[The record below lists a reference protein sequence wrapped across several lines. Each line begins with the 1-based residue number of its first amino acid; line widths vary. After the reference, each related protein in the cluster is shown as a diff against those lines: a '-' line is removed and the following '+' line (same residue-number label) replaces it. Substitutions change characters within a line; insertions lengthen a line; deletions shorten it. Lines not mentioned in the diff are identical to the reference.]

1 MRANIRI
8 SVPRVLF
15 LLVTLPAVSLL
26 LLSSPGSAQDTDGSS
41 ELEQAF
47 QQKIDATSSR
57 DLDKVVKLCEAAIKK
72 GLDEGSLEQAQQLA
86 SSVLFQQADQLGQ
99 KIFATGAQD
108 PRWRVYRSQALGK
121 LQKAVKFSPKMGDA
135 FLLIAK
141 LNALPGGD
149 KKQSKVAVEKAV
161 ELAGDDQEALSSALF
176 YRATV
181 AEDDEAQLADLNEAI
196 KINPENMDAVRVRGL
211 YYIRKQEPQKALKD
225 LGKWLESDEPNADNY
240 NQVAQQLMMTGEKFD
255 DVMQKEAIQILDKAI
270 EIAPDNP
277 ATMVMRARIN
287 LIGENLEETV
297 KDLSRAIE
305 LDPKNIEALLLRGS
319 TLSELEKYSDALA
332 DINKAIGISPT
343 FGAFQLRSMI
353 YSQQQ
358 DFEKA
363 IADIALLLNSDPENS
378 MFLRQIA
385 ILFNANDEPSK
396 AIKIYERLLKKD
408 PKGSWDNKS
417 NVEKIGIMQR
427 RAASLRGL
435 GDAHLSTGEH
445 GKAVKD
451 FQEAL
456 DLGIQIQG
464 LEVEEDA
471 EEPSRLDDGV
481 LNNLAW
487 VLATSPDD
495 EVRDGKLAV
504 DYATQAAELTE
515 FKEAHILSTL
525 ASGYAEVG
533 DFKNAI
539 KYIEDAIE
547 LNKAAGKEAVDKT
560 RTDAQRESLGKEY
573 ESYKQ
578 KKPWRELQNVEKEEE
593 SKAESD
599 SKDEDEDEDEDKDED
614 KKGGL

>member
-8 SVPRVLF
+8 SVPRVL
-15 LLVTLPAVSLL
+15 LLIVVLPAVSMLL
-26 LLSSPGSAQDTDGSS
+26 NGSSVSGQETDGSA

-72 GLDEGSLEQAQQLA
+72 GLDESSLAQAQQLA

-99 KIFATGAQD
+99 KIFASGAQD
-108 PRWRVYRSQALGK
+108 PRWRVYRSQALNK
-121 LQKAVKFSPKMGDA
+121 LQKAVKFTPDMGDA

-149 KKQSKVAVEKAV
+149 KKQSKVAIEKAV
-161 ELAGDDQEALSSALF
+161 ELAGDDREALSSALF

-181 AEDDEAQLADLNEAI
+181 AEDDEARLADLNEAI
-196 KINPENMDAVRVRGL
+196 KINPENMDAIRVRGL
-211 YYIRKQEPQKALKD
+211 YYIRNQEPEKALKD

-240 NQVAQQLMMTGEKFD
+240 NLVAQQLMMTGEKFD
-255 DVMQKEAIQILDKAI
+255 EAMQKEAIQILDKAI

-287 LIGENLEETV
+287 LIGENLEEAV
-297 KDLSRAIE
+297 KDTSRAIE
-305 LDPKNIEALLLRGS
+305 LDSKNIEALLLRGS
-319 TLSELEKYSDALA
+319 TLSELERYSDALA

-358 DFEKA
+358 EFEKA
-363 IADIALLLNSDPENS
+363 IADIALLLNSDPENT

-408 PKGSWDNKS
+408 PKGSWDKKGNQ
-417 NVEKIGIMQR
+417 EKIAIMQR

-445 GKAVKD
+445 TKAVED

-456 DLGIQIQG
+456 DLGIKIQG
-464 LEVEEDA
+464 LEVEEDV
-471 EEPSRLDDGV
+471 EEPSSLDDGV

-495 EVRDGKLAV
+495 KVRNGKLAI

-533 DFKNAI
+533 DFENAI
-539 KYIEDAIE
+539 KYIKDAIE
-547 LNKAAGKEAVDKT
+547 LNKAAGEEAVDKT

-578 KKPWRELQNVEKEEE
+578 KKPWRELQNVEKEKEE
-593 SKAESD
+593 SKAKSE
-599 SKDEDEDEDEDKDED
+599 SKDKEEDKEED

>member
-1 MRANIRI
+1 MRANIWI

-15 LLVTLPAVSLL
+15 VLIVLPALSVL
-26 LLSSPGSAQDTDGSS
+26 LLSGTSAAQETDGSA

-72 GLDEGSLEQAQQLA
+72 GLDEGNLAQAQQLA
-86 SSVLFQQADQLGQ
+86 SSVLFQQAEQLGQ

-108 PRWRVYRSQALGK
+108 PRWRIYRSQALSK
-121 LQKAVKFSPKMGDA
+121 LQKVVKFSPKMGDA

-161 ELAGDDQEALSSALF
+161 ELAGDDREALSSALF

-181 AEDDEAQLADLNEAI
+181 AEDDESQLADLNQAI
-196 KINPENMDAVRVRGL
+196 KINPKNMDAIRVRGL

-225 LGKWLESDEPNADNY
+225 LAKWLESDEPNADNY

-255 DVMQKEAIQILDKAI
+255 DGMQKEAIQILDKAI
-270 EIAPDNP
+270 EIDPDNP

-287 LIGENLEETV
+287 LIGENLEEAV
-297 KDLSRAIE
+297 KDTSRAIE

-332 DINKAIGISPT
+332 DINKAISISPT

-408 PKGSWDNKS
+408 PQGSWENKGTA
-417 NVEKIGIMQR
+417 EKIGIMQR

-456 DLGIQIQG
+456 ELGVQIQG
-464 LEVEEDA
+464 LEVEEDV

-487 VLATSPDD
+487 VLATSPNDD
-495 EVRDGKLAV
+495 VRDGKLAIE
-504 DYATQAAELTE
+504 YATQAAELTE

-533 DFKNAI
+533 DFKNAV
-539 KYIEDAIE
+539 KYIKDAIE
-547 LNKAAGKEAVDKT
+547 LNKVAGEEAVDKT
-560 RTDAQRESLGKEY
+560 RTDAQRESLGKEF

-578 KKPWRELQNVEKEEE
+578 KKPWRELQNVEKEKEKD
-593 SKAESD
+593 KAKSD
-599 SKDEDEDEDEDKDED
+599 SKDKDEDKDED

>member
-8 SVPRVLF
+8 SVPRVL
-15 LLVTLPAVSLL
+15 LLIVVLPAVSMLL
-26 LLSSPGSAQDTDGSS
+26 NGSSVSGQETDGSA

-72 GLDEGSLEQAQQLA
+72 GLDDSSLAQAQQLA

-99 KIFATGAQD
+99 KIFASGAQD
-108 PRWRVYRSQALGK
+108 PRWRVYRSQALNK
-121 LQKAVKFSPKMGDA
+121 LQKAVKFTPDMGDA

-149 KKQSKVAVEKAV
+149 KKQSKVAIEKAV
-161 ELAGDDQEALSSALF
+161 ELAGDDREALSSALF

-181 AEDDEAQLADLNEAI
+181 AEDDEARLADLNEAI
-196 KINPENMDAVRVRGL
+196 KINPENMDAIRVRGL
-211 YYIRKQEPQKALKD
+211 YYIRNQEPEKALKD

-240 NQVAQQLMMTGEKFD
+240 NLVAQQLMMTGEKFD
-255 DVMQKEAIQILDKAI
+255 EAMQKEAIQILDKAI

-287 LIGENLEETV
+287 LIGENLEEAV
-297 KDLSRAIE
+297 KDTSRAIE
-305 LDPKNIEALLLRGS
+305 LDSKNIEALLLRGS
-319 TLSELEKYSDALA
+319 TLSELERYSDALA

-358 DFEKA
+358 EFEKA
-363 IADIALLLNSDPENS
+363 IADIALLLNSDPENT

-408 PKGSWDNKS
+408 PKGSWDKKGNQ
-417 NVEKIGIMQR
+417 EKIAIMQR

-445 GKAVKD
+445 TKAVED

-456 DLGIQIQG
+456 DLGIKIQG
-464 LEVEEDA
+464 LEVEENV
-471 EEPSRLDDGV
+471 EEPSSLDDGV

-495 EVRDGKLAV
+495 KVRNGKLAI

-533 DFKNAI
+533 DFENAI
-539 KYIEDAIE
+539 KYIKDAIE
-547 LNKAAGKEAVDKT
+547 LNKAAGEEAVDKT

-578 KKPWRELQNVEKEEE
+578 KKPWRELQNVEKEKEE
-593 SKAESD
+593 SKAKSD
-599 SKDEDEDEDEDKDED
+599 SKDKEED

>member
-8 SVPRVLF
+8 SVPRVL
-15 LLVTLPAVSLL
+15 LLIVVLPAVSMLL
-26 LLSSPGSAQDTDGSS
+26 NGSSVSGQETDGSA

-72 GLDEGSLEQAQQLA
+72 GLDESSLAQAQQLA

-99 KIFATGAQD
+99 KIFASGAQD
-108 PRWRVYRSQALGK
+108 PRWRVYRSQALNK
-121 LQKAVKFSPKMGDA
+121 LQKAVKFTPDMGDA

-149 KKQSKVAVEKAV
+149 KKQSKVAIEKAV
-161 ELAGDDQEALSSALF
+161 ELAGDDREALSSALF

-181 AEDDEAQLADLNEAI
+181 AEDDEARLADLNEAI
-196 KINPENMDAVRVRGL
+196 KINPENMDAIRVRGL
-211 YYIRKQEPQKALKD
+211 YYIRNQEPEKALKD

-240 NQVAQQLMMTGEKFD
+240 NLVAQQLMMTGEKFD
-255 DVMQKEAIQILDKAI
+255 EAMQKEAIQILDKAI

-287 LIGENLEETV
+287 LIGENLEEAV
-297 KDLSRAIE
+297 KDTSRAIE
-305 LDPKNIEALLLRGS
+305 LDSKNIEALLLRGS
-319 TLSELEKYSDALA
+319 TLSELERYSDALA

-358 DFEKA
+358 EFEKA
-363 IADIALLLNSDPENS
+363 IADIALLLNSDPENT

-408 PKGSWDNKS
+408 PKGSWDKKGNQ
-417 NVEKIGIMQR
+417 EKIAIMQR

-445 GKAVKD
+445 TKAVED

-456 DLGIQIQG
+456 DLGIKIQG
-464 LEVEEDA
+464 LEVEEDV
-471 EEPSRLDDGV
+471 EEPSSLDDGV

-495 EVRDGKLAV
+495 KVRNGKLAI

-533 DFKNAI
+533 DFENAI
-539 KYIEDAIE
+539 KYIKDAIE
-547 LNKAAGKEAVDKT
+547 LNKAAGEEAVDKT

-578 KKPWRELQNVEKEEE
+578 KKPWRELQNVEKEKEE
-593 SKAESD
+593 SKAKSE
-599 SKDEDEDEDEDKDED
+599 SKDKEED

>member
-1 MRANIRI
+1 MRANSRI
-8 SVPRVLF
+8 SVHRVLF
-15 LLVTLPAVSLL
+15 FLLILPFVSVLL
-26 LLSSPGSAQDTDGSS
+26 FDGTSLAQESDGNA

-72 GLDEGSLEQAQQLA
+72 GLGEGNLVQAQQLA

-108 PRWRVYRSQALGK
+108 PRWRIYRSQALSK
-121 LQKAVKFSPKMGDA
+121 LEKAVKFSPKMGDA

-149 KKQSKVAVEKAV
+149 KNQSKVAAEKAV
-161 ELAGDDQEALSSALF
+161 ELAGDDVETLSAALF
-176 YRATV
+176 YRATI
-181 AEDDEAQLADLNEAI
+181 AEDDEAQLADLNQAI
-196 KINPENMDAVRVRGL
+196 KINPKNMDAVRVRGL
-211 YYIRKQEPQKALKD
+211 YYIRKQQPQKALKD

-240 NQVAQQLMMTGEKFD
+240 NLVAQQLMMTGEKFD
-255 DVMQKEAIQILDKAI
+255 DAMQKEAIKILDKAI

-277 ATMVMRARIN
+277 ATMLMRARVN
-287 LIGENLEETV
+287 LIGENLEEAV
-297 KDLSRAIE
+297 KDTGRAIE
-305 LDPKNIEALLLRGS
+305 LDPKNLEALLLRGS
-319 TLSELEKYSDALA
+319 TLSELERYSDALA

-363 IADIALLLNSDPENS
+363 IADIALLLNSDPENV

-396 AIKIYERLLKKD
+396 AIKIYERLLKQD
-408 PKGSWDNKS
+408 PKGSWDNKGTA
-417 NVEKIGIMQR
+417 EKIGIMQR

-435 GDAHLSTGEH
+435 GDAHLSIGEH
-445 GKAVKD
+445 GKAVEN

-456 DLGIQIQG
+456 ELGVKVQG
-464 LEVEEDA
+464 LEVEEHV

-495 EVRDGKLAV
+495 KVRDGKLAIK
-504 DYATQAAELTE
+504 YATQAAELTE
-515 FKEAHILSTL
+515 FKQAHILSTL

-533 DFKNAI
+533 DFENAI
-539 KYIEDAIE
+539 KYIKDAIQ
-547 LNKAAGKEAVDKT
+547 LNRVAGEEAIDKT
-560 RTDAQRESLGKEY
+560 RTDSQRESLGKEF

-578 KKPWRELQNVEKEEE
+578 KKPWRELQNVEKEKEE

-599 SKDEDEDEDEDKDED
+599 SKDKDEDKDED
-614 KKGGL
+614 EKGGL

>member
-8 SVPRVLF
+8 SVPRVL
-15 LLVTLPAVSLL
+15 LLIVVLPAVSMLL
-26 LLSSPGSAQDTDGSS
+26 NGSSVSGQETDGSA

-72 GLDEGSLEQAQQLA
+72 GLDESSLAQAQQLA

-99 KIFATGAQD
+99 KIFASGAQD
-108 PRWRVYRSQALGK
+108 PRWRVYRSQALNK
-121 LQKAVKFSPKMGDA
+121 LQKAVKFTPDMGDA

-149 KKQSKVAVEKAV
+149 KKQSKVAIEKAV
-161 ELAGDDQEALSSALF
+161 ELAGDDREALSSALF

-181 AEDDEAQLADLNEAI
+181 AEDDEARLADLNEAI
-196 KINPENMDAVRVRGL
+196 KINPENMDAIRVRGL
-211 YYIRKQEPQKALKD
+211 YYIRNQEPEKALKD

-240 NQVAQQLMMTGEKFD
+240 NLVAQQLMMTGEKFD
-255 DVMQKEAIQILDKAI
+255 EAMQKEAIQILDKAI

-287 LIGENLEETV
+287 LIGENLEEAV
-297 KDLSRAIE
+297 KDTSRAIE
-305 LDPKNIEALLLRGS
+305 LDSKNIEALLLRGS
-319 TLSELEKYSDALA
+319 TLSELERYSDALA

-358 DFEKA
+358 EFEKA
-363 IADIALLLNSDPENS
+363 IADIALLLNSDPENT

-408 PKGSWDNKS
+408 PKGSWDKKGNQ
-417 NVEKIGIMQR
+417 EKIAIMQR

-445 GKAVKD
+445 TKAVED

-456 DLGIQIQG
+456 DLGTKIQG
-464 LEVEEDA
+464 LEVEEDV
-471 EEPSRLDDGV
+471 EEPSSLDDGV

-495 EVRDGKLAV
+495 KVRNGKLAI

-533 DFKNAI
+533 DFENAI
-539 KYIEDAIE
+539 KYIKDAIE
-547 LNKAAGKEAVDKT
+547 LNKAAGEEAVDKT

-578 KKPWRELQNVEKEEE
+578 KKPWRELQNVEKEKEE
-593 SKAESD
+593 SKAKSE
-599 SKDEDEDEDEDKDED
+599 SKDKEEDKEED

>member
-8 SVPRVLF
+8 SVPRVL
-15 LLVTLPAVSLL
+15 LLIVVLPAVSMLL
-26 LLSSPGSAQDTDGSS
+26 NGSSVSGQETDGSA

-72 GLDEGSLEQAQQLA
+72 GLDDSSLAQAQQLA

-99 KIFATGAQD
+99 KIFASGAQD
-108 PRWRVYRSQALGK
+108 PRWRVYRSQALNK
-121 LQKAVKFSPKMGDA
+121 LQKAVKFTPDMGDA

-149 KKQSKVAVEKAV
+149 KKQSKVAIEKAV
-161 ELAGDDQEALSSALF
+161 ELAGDDREALSSALF

-181 AEDDEAQLADLNEAI
+181 AEDDEARLADLNEAI
-196 KINPENMDAVRVRGL
+196 KINPENMDAIRVRGL
-211 YYIRKQEPQKALKD
+211 YYIRNQEPEKALKD

-240 NQVAQQLMMTGEKFD
+240 NLVAQQLMMTGEKFD
-255 DVMQKEAIQILDKAI
+255 EAMQKEAIQILDKAI

-287 LIGENLEETV
+287 LIGENLEEAV
-297 KDLSRAIE
+297 KDTSRAIE
-305 LDPKNIEALLLRGS
+305 LDSKNIEALLLRGS
-319 TLSELEKYSDALA
+319 TLSELERYSDALA

-363 IADIALLLNSDPENS
+363 IADIALLLNSDPENT

-408 PKGSWDNKS
+408 PKGSWDKKGNQ
-417 NVEKIGIMQR
+417 EKIAIMQR

-445 GKAVKD
+445 TKAVED

-456 DLGIQIQG
+456 DLGIKIQG
-464 LEVEEDA
+464 LEVEENV
-471 EEPSRLDDGV
+471 EEPSSLDDGV

-495 EVRDGKLAV
+495 KVRNGKLAI

-533 DFKNAI
+533 DFENAI
-539 KYIEDAIE
+539 KYIKDAIE
-547 LNKAAGKEAVDKT
+547 LNKAAGEEAVDKT

-578 KKPWRELQNVEKEEE
+578 KKPWRELQNVEKEKEE
-593 SKAESD
+593 SKAKSD
-599 SKDEDEDEDEDKDED
+599 SKDKEED

>member
-8 SVPRVLF
+8 SVPRVL
-15 LLVTLPAVSLL
+15 LLIVVLPAVSMLL
-26 LLSSPGSAQDTDGSS
+26 NGSSVSGQETDGSA

-72 GLDEGSLEQAQQLA
+72 GLDESSLAQAQQLA

-99 KIFATGAQD
+99 KIFASGAQD
-108 PRWRVYRSQALGK
+108 PRCRVYRSQALNK
-121 LQKAVKFSPKMGDA
+121 IQKAVKFTPDMGDA

-149 KKQSKVAVEKAV
+149 KKQSKVAIEKAV
-161 ELAGDDQEALSSALF
+161 ELAGDDREALSSALF

-181 AEDDEAQLADLNEAI
+181 AEDDEARLADLNEAI
-196 KINPENMDAVRVRGL
+196 KINPENMDAIRVRGL
-211 YYIRKQEPQKALKD
+211 YYIRNQEPEKALKD

-240 NQVAQQLMMTGEKFD
+240 NLVAQQLMMTGEKFD
-255 DVMQKEAIQILDKAI
+255 EAMQKEAIQILDKAI

-287 LIGENLEETV
+287 LIGENLEEAV
-297 KDLSRAIE
+297 KDTSRAIE
-305 LDPKNIEALLLRGS
+305 LDSKNIEALLLRGS
-319 TLSELEKYSDALA
+319 TLSELERYSDALA

-358 DFEKA
+358 EFEKA
-363 IADIALLLNSDPENS
+363 IADIALLLNSDPENT

-408 PKGSWDNKS
+408 PKGSWDKKGNQ
-417 NVEKIGIMQR
+417 EKIAIMQR

-445 GKAVKD
+445 TKAVED

-456 DLGIQIQG
+456 DLGIKIQG
-464 LEVEEDA
+464 LEVEEDV
-471 EEPSRLDDGV
+471 EEPSSLDDGV

-495 EVRDGKLAV
+495 KVRNGKLAI

-533 DFKNAI
+533 DFENAI
-539 KYIEDAIE
+539 KYIKDAIE
-547 LNKAAGKEAVDKT
+547 LNKAAGEEAVDKT

-578 KKPWRELQNVEKEEE
+578 KKPWRELQNVEKEKEE
-593 SKAESD
+593 SKAKSE
-599 SKDEDEDEDEDKDED
+599 SKDKEED